1 MSMSD
6 HHDRRDERDLPAAGG
21 MSRKQ
26 FVARAAAAGL
36 SLSAAGSLLAA
47 CGSGGGEKDEPK
59 ALDTTLPKELT
70 MLGWADYM
78 SPKTIK
84 AFESKTGVKL
94 VIVPYNGVPEGQAM
108 LKKGEVFD
116 VVMGAGSYLRAF
128 REAGYLQPLQ
138 MDLLTNIA
146 NVTDPMLADPDFD
159 QDGSGK
165 YSVPYMF
172 GSTGFAV
179 RLDKVKNVEES
190 WDMLWDDAFKGEI
203 GMINDS
209 GECVEVALIKSGLSA
224 SSTSPADIETATQA
238 LIKQKPLVAT
248 YSSSSM
254 TTDIQDG
261 MPLRHCWDG
270 DAIRAIN
277 EIGLS
282 KVRYV
287 LPKEGFVAWADTV
300 SVHAKA
306 PSPYAAHLFLDHLLD
321 TQVAAENANFTGYQ
335 PAVSTADPYIKS
347 LVQRAMRP
355 TEEVLARGTW
365 VEVRAETAEAYEA
378 AFKEVKAS

>member
-1 MSMSD
+1 MSGRD
-6 HHDRRDERDLPAAGG
+6 DRRDERGLHAGG
-21 MSRKQ
+21 EMSRRQ
-26 FVARAAAAGL
+26 FVARATVAGL
-36 SLSAAGSLLAA
+36 SLSAAGTMLAA
-47 CGSGGGEKDEPK
+47 CGSKAEEKGAPK

-78 SPKTIK
+78 SPKAIK
-84 AFESKTGVKL
+84 AFEAKTGVKVVL
-94 VIVPYNGVPEGQAM
+94 APFNSIPEGQAM
-108 LKKGEVFD
+108 LKKGEVYD
-116 VVMGAGSYLRAF
+116 VVFGASSYLRAF
-128 REAGYLQPLQ
+128 REAGYLQPLD
-138 MDLLTNIA
+138 MGLLPNFV
-146 NVTDPMLADPDFD
+146 NVTDPMLADPSFD

-179 RLDKVKNVEES
+179 RLDKVKKVEES
-190 WDMLWDDAFKGEI
+190 WDMLWDDAFKGGI
-203 GMINDS
+203 GMIDDS
-209 GECVEVALIKSGLSA
+209 GECVEVALIKSGLPA
-224 SSTSPADIETATQA
+224 SSSSPADIETAKQA
-238 LIKQKPLVAT
+238 LIEQRPLVKT
-248 YSSSSM
+248 YSSSTM
-254 TTDIQDG
+254 TADIQNG

-287 LPKEGFVAWADTV
+287 LPEEGFVAWADTV

-355 TEEVLARGTW
+355 TEEVLARGSW
-365 VEVRAETAEAYEA
+365 VEVTAETAEAYEA